1 MGSIILGGRSVDFD
15 GPTKNKVNIVPCRAR
30 RLTITQIILHHDA
43 CTSAEQCISVLRAR
57 KLGTHF
63 VIGNDGTVIQLLD
76 PIESVAEHARGKLP
90 NGTWTGFN
98 DKSIGIDI
106 SNAVELSKQAS
117 YKIPRPVVTE
127 SIQNETK
134 SFLGPYP
141 CQIEAC
147 LHLIRVLREEIS
159 SIGSESSTETKY
171 LNSCNTSTPG
181 VFGHFHINPTKI
193 DPVGFPWERLQRML
207 KGNA

>member
-1 MGSIILGGRSVDFD
+1 MGSIILGGRTVSFD
-15 GPTKNKVNIVPCRAR
+15 GLTRNKVNVVPCRAR

-63 VIGNDGTVIQLLD
+63 IIDNDGTVIQLLD

-106 SNAVELSKQAS
+106 SNAVDVSKQAS
-117 YKIPRPVVTE
+117 YKIARPVVEE
-127 SIQNETK
+127 SIQGEKK

-141 CQIEAC
+141 GQIEAC

-159 SIGSESSTETKY
+159 SIGSDSSTEMNYLGT
-171 LNSCNTSTPG
+171 LNSSTPG
-181 VFGHFHINPTKI
+181 VWAHFQINPTKI

-207 KGNA
+207 KGNV